1 MQQHVIVLC
10 REHFGLAKIW
20 SLTPRGLALV
30 QSWVIAFFWALFAPS
45 AVFFVLFWLTG
56 CEPSVCSK
64 TNDRSAPSLLIRICV
79 VRVKWVTAQGE
90 GEIQTDGE

>member
-45 AVFFVLFWLTG
+45 ACFLCAFLVDWL
-56 CEPSVCSK
+56 
-64 TNDRSAPSLLIRICV
+64 
-79 VRVKWVTAQGE
+79 
-90 GEIQTDGE
+90 